1 MLKEDRDAQKNDMLK
16 LQIQISSLQRK
27 LSNLSELCEKKDQII
42 QQKSAQVD
50 SERREKHLKVK
61 EVLRSHKHK
70 IQEIETERQKM
81 AHSYI
86 SEIEALKK
94 KQNSV
99 KSGPPG
105 RPLTANRKEITTPQ
119 NKVEVST
126 PPTEQG
132 SQEKL
137 YLEKLQAEEKKTQEL
152 IEQIRALQQDRD
164 AVKDEKSQLEDQAAA
179 LQAKLQNMSEQ
190 CQLKEQALQQK
201 VAQMESERHYCELKI
216 KELVMANEQ
225 KVQNIESEHQKT
237 ELSYTAEDQLPHA
250 VEEERNLYLKK
261 LRDEKKKTQELEGKI
276 LTEVQLRHALEM
288 EKSHFEHEAA
298 ALQEELD
305 KMIDLSHRQEQTLQQ
320 KVMQVQAA
328 LLEKEEEIQRVLQAQ
343 SLRIREM
350 EEEREKMQGAYLA
363 QMKAES
369 SEEALAAERKMTAT
383 LQNQLDEVKAELAK
397 FQQAVSEPVPDPY
410 GQEMCPLGADVE
422 TMESTFADTS
432 DYEVPQNWSF
442 MQMED
447 SPPSR
452 RQRSYCV

>member
-16 LQIQISSLQRK
+16 LQIQISCLQRK
-27 LSNLSELCEKKDQII
+27 LSNLSELCEKKDQVI

-86 SEIEALKK
+86 L
-94 KQNSV
+94 
-99 KSGPPG
+99 
-105 RPLTANRKEITTPQ
+105 R
-119 NKVEVST
+119 VEVST
-126 PPTEQG
+126 PPAEQG

-152 IEQIRALQQDRD
+152 IEKIRALQQDRD

-225 KVQNIESEHQKT
+225 KVKNIESENQKT
-237 ELSYTAEDQLPHA
+237 ELSYTAEVQDQLPHA

-261 LRDEKKKTQELEGKI
+261 LRDEEKKTQELEGTLLI
-276 LTEVQLRHALEM
+276 L
-288 EKSHFEHEAA
+288 
-298 ALQEELD
+298 
-305 KMIDLSHRQEQTLQQ
+305 
-320 KVMQVQAA
+320 
-328 LLEKEEEIQRVLQAQ
+328 
-343 SLRIREM
+343 
-350 EEEREKMQGAYLA
+350 
-363 QMKAES
+363 
-369 SEEALAAERKMTAT
+369 
-383 LQNQLDEVKAELAK
+383 
-397 FQQAVSEPVPDPY
+397 
-410 GQEMCPLGADVE
+410 
-422 TMESTFADTS
+422 
-432 DYEVPQNWSF
+432 
-442 MQMED
+442 
-447 SPPSR
+447 
-452 RQRSYCV
+452 

>member
-16 LQIQISSLQRK
+16 LQIQISCLQRK
-27 LSNLSELCEKKDQII
+27 LSNLSELCEKKDQVI

-61 EVLRSHKHK
+61 EVLRSHKQK
-70 IQEIETERQKM
+70 IQEIETEHQKM

-99 KSGPPG
+99 KSGPAG

-126 PPTEQG
+126 PPAEQG

-152 IEQIRALQQDRD
+152 IEKIRALQQDRD

-225 KVQNIESEHQKT
+225 KVKNIESENQKT
-237 ELSYTAEDQLPHA
+237 ELSYTAEVQDQLPHA
-250 VEEERNLYLKK
+250 VEEERKLYLKK
-261 LRDEKKKTQELEGKI
+261 LRDEEKKTQELEGTLLI
-276 LTEVQLRHALEM
+276 L
-288 EKSHFEHEAA
+288 
-298 ALQEELD
+298 
-305 KMIDLSHRQEQTLQQ
+305 
-320 KVMQVQAA
+320 
-328 LLEKEEEIQRVLQAQ
+328 
-343 SLRIREM
+343 
-350 EEEREKMQGAYLA
+350 
-363 QMKAES
+363 
-369 SEEALAAERKMTAT
+369 
-383 LQNQLDEVKAELAK
+383 
-397 FQQAVSEPVPDPY
+397 
-410 GQEMCPLGADVE
+410 
-422 TMESTFADTS
+422 
-432 DYEVPQNWSF
+432 
-442 MQMED
+442 
-447 SPPSR
+447 
-452 RQRSYCV
+452 